1 VSASTVALR
10 APAAPVVPWLFV
22 LGGLAAMYGPS
33 YWAALHGLWQTDDF
47 GHGPIVL
54 VVTLWLFWQVR
65 HRIADAPDK
74 PAPWVG
80 GAVFVLGLLLYC
92 FGRALEVSSVEFLS
106 QIFVVAGSLLLL
118 KGWSAL
124 RVAWF
129 PVLYLVFMV
138 PLPASLVDAVTGP
151 LKQSIS
157 FIVVDLLYAT
167 GYPIARAGVVIA
179 IGPYQ
184 LLVADACSG
193 LNSMFSLSAVGTLF
207 MYLMARKS
215 RLHNAIM
222 LASIVPIAFIA
233 NIVRVIAL
241 VLVTYHFGDEAGQ
254 GFLHGAAGIVL
265 MLAALAILF
274 AFDALLGV
282 ALGSRQRDEAA
293 AGPPPSALHKEG

>member
-33 YWAALHGLWQTDDF
+33 YWTALHGLWQTDDF

-54 VVTLWLFWQVR
+54 VVTLWLFWHVR
-65 HRIADAPDK
+65 RRIADAPDK

-80 GAVFVLGLLLYC
+80 SAVFMLGLLLYC
-92 FGRALEVSSVEFLS
+92 FGRALAVSSVEFLS

-118 KGWSAL
+118 KGGSAL

-151 LKQSIS
+151 LKQWIS
-157 FIVVDLLYAT
+157 FIVVDLLYAA

-193 LNSMFSLSAVGTLF
+193 LNSMFSLSAVGALF
-207 MYLMARKS
+207 MYLMARPGV
-215 RLHNAIM
+215 LHNAVM
-222 LASIVPIAFIA
+222 AAAIVPIAFMA
-233 NIVRVIAL
+233 NIVRVVVL
-241 VLVTYHFGDEAGQ
+241 VLVTYHLGDEAGQ
-254 GFLHGAAGIVL
+254 GFLHGAAGMVL
-265 MLAALAILF
+265 MLAALGIFF
-274 AFDALLGV
+274 ALDAVLHAV
-282 ALGSRQRDEAA
+282 LGSRAQGKRA
-293 AGPPPSALHKEG
+293 

>member
-1 VSASTVALR
+1 
-10 APAAPVVPWLFV
+10 LFV

-33 YWAALHGLWQTDDF
+33 YWTALHGLWQTDDF

-65 HRIADAPDK
+65 RRIADAPDK

-80 GAVFVLGLLLYC
+80 GALFMLGLLLYC
-92 FGRALEVSSVEFLS
+92 FGRALTVSSVEFLS

-118 KGWSAL
+118 KGWPAL

-138 PLPASLVDAVTGP
+138 PLPASLVDAVTAP
-151 LKQSIS
+151 LKQWIS
-157 FIVVDLLYAT
+157 FLVVDLLHAA

-207 MYLMARKS
+207 MYVMARKS

-222 LASIVPIAFIA
+222 VASIVPIAFIA
-233 NIVRVIAL
+233 NIVRVITL
-241 VLVTYHFGDEAGQ
+241 VLVTYHLGDEAGQ
-254 GFLHGAAGIVL
+254 GFLHGAAGMVL
-265 MLAALAILF
+265 MLAALGIFF
-274 AFDALLGV
+274 ALDAVLRSLLGWRTR
-282 ALGSRQRDEAA
+282 GKEA
-293 AGPPPSALHKEG
+293 